1 MSFWQSLQKN
11 PTGVLIGIIVTSGK
25 ESYIVSFIPIFF
37 YISVLIRIRLTMQQE
52 KVNLCLW
59 INWTQFVS
67 HSYKFQ
73 CRPVAPQDKGL
84 PSSNS
89 TILIL

>member
-25 ESYIVSFIPIFF
+25 VRYIVSFIPIFF
-37 YISVLIRIRLTMQQE
+37 YISVLIRIRSTLLQE
-52 KVNLCLW
+52 KLNLSLW
-59 INWTQFVS
+59 INLTQFVS

-73 CRPVAPQDKGL
+73 CRSVAPQDKGL
-84 PSSNS
+84 PCSNS